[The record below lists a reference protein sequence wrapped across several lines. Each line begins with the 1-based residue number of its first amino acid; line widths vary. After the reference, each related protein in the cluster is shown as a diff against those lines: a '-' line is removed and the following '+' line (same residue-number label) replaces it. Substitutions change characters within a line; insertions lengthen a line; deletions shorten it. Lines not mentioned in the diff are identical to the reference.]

1 MLSSLAMVFCVFFF
15 PFFLNLDL
23 FSLSP
28 SLSLSLSLVLAVC
41 WKVFVT
47 YCFTESQ
54 RRFFL
59 LSELSECSSES
70 GEQGEDERGKKE
82 RKRKRSIIRQMP
94 RCFALQHG
102 AHKCGGGTPATA
114 KRR

>member
-23 FSLSP
+23 
-28 SLSLSLSLVLAVC
+28 
-41 WKVFVT
+41 
-47 YCFTESQ
+47 
-54 RRFFL
+54 FL